1 MYTYRVHDTP
11 VGPLTSVYSPRGLVR
26 VGFGQLLVDG
36 ALQSDH
42 VDVDKQLA
50 QFFSGER
57 RTFDLELDW
66 SLTSGVY
73 ERMQRALLTIPYG
86 ETATYA
92 ELAQAAGAPRA
103 ARAAGTACA
112 RNPLVIVV
120 PCHRVV
126 RAGGAIGQ
134 YGGGVAMKKFLLEME
149 AKFAGDIG

>member
-1 MYTYRVHDTP
+1 M
-11 VGPLTSVYSPRGLVR
+11 
-26 VGFGQLLVDG
+26 LVDG

>member
-11 VGPLTSVYSPRGLVR
+11 VGPLTSVCSPNGLVR
-26 VGFGQLLVDG
+26 VGFGQLLADG
-36 ALQSDH
+36 AVKSDH
-42 VDVDKQLA
+42 ADVDKQLA
-50 QFFSGER
+50 QFFSGQR
-57 RTFDLELDW
+57 RTFDLPLDW

-92 ELAQAAGAPRA
+92 ELAKAAGAPRA

-134 YGGGVAMKKFLLEME
+134 YGGGVEMKKFLLEME
-149 AKFAGDIG
+149 ARFV